1 MNKDVLSVVDAVS
14 NEKGVDKEIIFD
26 AIESALATATRKK
39 YAKDIDVRVSIDRT
53 TGDYITFRRWTVLS
67 DDDPEFMSPDQQILE
82 SYATKQYTE
91 IEVGDYIEEEI
102 ESVDFGRIAAHTAKQ
117 VIVQK
122 VREAER
128 ARIVDAYKDK
138 VGQLVMGI
146 VKRVEHNGILVDL
159 GNNTE
164 AFIEKDEVIPREV
177 IRNGDRIRAY
187 LRDVHTESKGPQLF
201 LSRTAPE
208 FLIHLFNLE
217 VPEVGQELIEILS
230 AARDSGIRAKIAVKS
245 NDPRLDPVG
254 ACVGMRGSRVQSVS
268 NELAGERIDIILW
281 DENPAQFVINAMS
294 PATVLSIVVDED
306 TKSMDIAVEEDK
318 LSQAIGR
325 GGQNVKLASQLTGWD
340 LNVMTERQVEEKS
353 EAETKIIS
361 EKFIKYLGINEE
373 VANVLAAEGFSSIDE
388 IAYAPPKEMAEIK
401 NLNEEIIEDLRNKAR
416 DYLLKLAINPE
427 SENLNL
433 DAKPSKALLEM
444 EGMNNDIAFELAC
457 RGIITI
463 DDLADQSVD
472 DLESIEILSEEEAG
486 KLIMTARAPMF
497 EEK

>member
-1 MNKDVLSVVDAVS
+1 
-14 NEKGVDKEIIFD
+14 
-26 AIESALATATRKK
+26 
-39 YAKDIDVRVSIDRT
+39 
-53 TGDYITFRRWTVLS
+53 
-67 DDDPEFMSPDQQILE
+67 
-82 SYATKQYTE
+82 
-91 IEVGDYIEEEI
+91 
-102 ESVDFGRIAAHTAKQ
+102 
-117 VIVQK
+117 
-122 VREAER
+122 
-128 ARIVDAYKDK
+128 
-138 VGQLVMGI
+138 
-146 VKRVEHNGILVDL
+146 
-159 GNNTE
+159 
-164 AFIEKDEVIPREV
+164 
-177 IRNGDRIRAY
+177 
-187 LRDVHTESKGPQLF
+187 
-201 LSRTAPE
+201 
-208 FLIHLFNLE
+208 
-217 VPEVGQELIEILS
+217 ELIEILS